1 MRHVRTKES
10 AIAFK
15 LRWTI
20 CAIAFAVLLI
30 AVGEAAGEEDEP
42 TDVQQA
48 KQDTEVD
55 ARTAFVADVCLR
67 IETAAETWRLPPGYL
82 ARLIWKESRFDPN
95 AVSPKGASGI
105 AQFMPGTARMRGLED
120 PFDPRSAI
128 PASAHYLS
136 DLRDQFGNLGLAAAA
151 YNAGPNRV
159 RNWRGG
165 RGGLPYETRD
175 FVRTIT
181 GVEAVEWNAP
191 KAPEADFILDKELTF
206 FEACRQL
213 PVRRFKPTFRYA
225 SYESAPWQPWG
236 VHLTSAWSP
245 TRALAQYARIQRKHA
260 DLLES
265 KDPMV
270 LKVVNNTR
278 GRAPRFR
285 VQIGQPDRK
294 KAQSFCSQLQK
305 QGAVCLVF
313 KTKTR

>member
-1 MRHVRTKES
+1 MRHVRTRTR
-10 AIAFK
+10 AVATA
-15 LRWTI
+15 LRCAC
-20 CAIAFAVLLI
+20 CAIALAVPLV
-30 AVGEAAGEEDEP
+30 AVSGAASEEGE
-42 TDVQQA
+42 TDVRQTTQSRA
-48 KQDTEVD
+48 SD
-55 ARTAFVADVCLR
+55 ARATFVADVCLR
-67 IETAAETWRLPPGYL
+67 IETAADTWNLPPGYF

-136 DLRDQFGNLGLAAAA
+136 DLRDEFGNLGLAAAA

-159 RNWRGG
+159 RNWRAG

-181 GVEAVEWNAP
+181 GVEATEWNAT
-191 KAPEADFILDKELTF
+191 KTPEADFVLDRELSF

-260 DLLES
+260 GLLAG

-270 LKVVNNTR
+270 LKVVNYTR

-285 VQIGQPDRK
+285 IQIGQPDRK
-294 KAQSFCSQLQK
+294 KAQSFCKLLQK

-313 KTKTR
+313 KTKKR